1 MQRAFFEL
9 VIRMIMCSI
18 GARMQS
24 NVTIRA
30 VCAEDAAAI
39 VDIYNEYVLHTTISF
54 ETEPLSTEM
63 MRERIVNYS
72 AQYPYLVA
80 EVGGKLV
87 GYCYAHAWKERA
99 AYCRTWETTIY
110 LHPDACSAGIGQRL
124 MSALIEQCK
133 AAGCHVLVACITG
146 DNVNSC
152 RFHERL
158 GFVPVSRFPQVGFK
172 FDRYLDV
179 LDYVLLLE

>member
-1 MQRAFFEL
+1 
-9 VIRMIMCSI
+9 MCSI
-18 GARMQS
+18 GSGMLS
-24 NVTIRA
+24 NVTIQD
-30 VCAEDAAAI
+30 VCADDAAAI
-39 VDIYNEYVLHTTISF
+39 AAIYNEYVLHTTISF
-54 ETEPLSTEM
+54 ETEPLSTAT

-80 EVGGKLV
+80 EQEGQLI

-99 AYCRTWETTIY
+99 AYCHTWETTVY
-110 LHPDACSAGIGQRL
+110 LHPSVCSAGIGRRL

-172 FDRYLDV
+172 FDHYLDV